1 MPGAVLGTTL
11 FNAIFMVL
19 VKWEPRASLLA
30 QFYRQGSQHLGAD
43 AHLGGSEA
51 VSYAPIFT
59 SRLVWLQRGLPEGQG
74 SLEIYRV

>member
-30 QFYRQGSQHLGAD
+30 QFYRQYLGAD

-51 VSYAPIFT
+51 VSYAPTFT